1 MNYEYSFEKIQENT
15 VQNDCIIDLDE
26 LNDSEKEEI
35 NPLIPPTS
43 GIRMQI
49 FKVEGNKY
57 TLTKKHLMNFLRVMK
72 AIAVVGKKELQKNS
86 PSVLIVADDRPS
98 ADILIEYASRIF
110 TFEGYKIYHQNGEG
124 TSVAGTSY
132 IRGKSRMS
140 APYASASVA
149 LIKDLDIILMLTASH
164 NELLWNGL
172 KFYISRP
179 IPISGGV
186 MKAVSEYAINLKK
199 ISLSKSYNATLI
211 DAEKINNEYI
221 KNIVSK
227 IIDCN
232 VLRGKKVILWPF
244 LGVAPEII
252 SLLESYGAKVKI
264 IEDSRNPPDPTIGVD
279 EEKLKSLM
287 LKEDVK
293 ISILLDAD
301 RDRLVF
307 LIKSK
312 KGYIKL
318 SSNELYTSM
327 MNILKLKLGKKY
339 INIRTIPS
347 DPRCDNE
354 AVLNLITGVG
364 YKHLGMIQYMIADRD
379 VPESQLQSAILYL
392 LRNNEFVQIKNHE
405 DSKKII
411 QDYDLSGEIISVL
424 WEESGGHTF
433 NIMKAEKIGKKTIL
447 RTDYPLIG
455 DKYPAV
461 AILVLCSILEMGI
474 DLIDYIDENIKASR
488 TTIEASDEEKIKY
501 VNYFSQRTGSQ
512 IAINE
517 VIYNIGA
524 FSDNSGEISIIYL
537 KSKDSMLY
545 VRPSGT
551 GPEIRI
557 YIFGNKNT
565 YEKELKVVAQ
575 FLKTLS
581 LNK

>member
-1 MNYEYSFEKIQENT
+1 
-15 VQNDCIIDLDE
+15 
-26 LNDSEKEEI
+26 
-35 NPLIPPTS
+35 
-43 GIRMQI
+43 
-49 FKVEGNKY
+49 
-57 TLTKKHLMNFLRVMK
+57 
-72 AIAVVGKKELQKNS
+72 
-86 PSVLIVADDRPS
+86 
-98 ADILIEYASRIF
+98 
-110 TFEGYKIYHQNGEG
+110 
-124 TSVAGTSY
+124 
-132 IRGKSRMS
+132 
-140 APYASASVA
+140 
-149 LIKDLDIILMLTASH
+149 
-164 NELLWNGL
+164 
-172 KFYISRP
+172 
-179 IPISGGV
+179 
-186 MKAVSEYAINLKK
+186 
-199 ISLSKSYNATLI
+199 
-211 DAEKINNEYI
+211 
-221 KNIVSK
+221 
-227 IIDCN
+227 
-232 VLRGKKVILWPF
+232 
-244 LGVAPEII
+244 
-252 SLLESYGAKVKI
+252 
-264 IEDSRNPPDPTIGVD
+264 
-279 EEKLKSLM
+279 
-287 LKEDVK
+287 
-293 ISILLDAD
+293 
-301 RDRLVF
+301 
-307 LIKSK
+307 
-312 KGYIKL
+312 
-318 SSNELYTSM
+318 M

-524 FSDNSGEISIIYL
+524 FSDNSGEVSIIYL